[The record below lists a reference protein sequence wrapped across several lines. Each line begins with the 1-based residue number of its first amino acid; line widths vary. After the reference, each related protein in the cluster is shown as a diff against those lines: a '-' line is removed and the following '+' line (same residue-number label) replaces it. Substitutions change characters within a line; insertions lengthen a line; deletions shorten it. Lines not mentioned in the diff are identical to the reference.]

1 MCTFF
6 PKKPLEKQTQQLS
19 ESDDDSDG
27 EYINPHTEP
36 APQAQ
41 DVEEV
46 ESDESQQGDHQES
59 SDAESDTE
67 SESDQEEQQGHGY
80 NLRRNRQPP
89 QHMQDYVTYTIQLM

>member
-36 APQAQ
+36 APQAE
-41 DVEEV
+41 DV

-67 SESDQEEQQGHGY
+67 SESDQEE
-80 NLRRNRQPP
+80 
-89 QHMQDYVTYTIQLM
+89 